1 MSGKKLVTR
10 GDLMPTGD
18 ISIAE
23 APKKFSSEV
32 IFLNIFAHLKKRE
45 KQCVLY
51 TYLQRVSL
59 QKRIEFSLVETQKK
73 PNIKKTLANFGRK
86 ADKHILH

>member
-23 APKKFSSEV
+23 VPKKFSLEV
-32 IFLNIFAHLKKRE
+32 IFLNIFAHFEEKRKSTCTVYLFTKSFLAEEDRIFPSGDSKKAKYQE
-45 KQCVLY
+45 NP
-51 TYLQRVSL
+51 S
-59 QKRIEFSLVETQKK
+59 
-73 PNIKKTLANFGRK
+73 
-86 ADKHILH
+86 